1 MKYQVLIVIIMTILY
16 IVFYNWANDIHI
28 HVFDSKKDGPRVFMI
43 GGTHGNEPAGTL
55 GLEQLM
61 NQFRTGK
68 IRLDSG
74 MIAIVSYPNKLGLA
88 CNSRW
93 LLHRLW
99 HRDLNR
105 NYPTNDFEQT
115 RDPIS
120 SRIINWIK
128 SYNINFILDFHEGW
142 GYSIVNKDSMGS
154 GIFPGLLHNSKQI
167 AEDIVVSLN
176 HSISN
181 PAKKFTL
188 QFNKHPT
195 IRSLKN
201 YANYKKIDYILIET
215 SGQNDIQPTSVR
227 IEQVL
232 HIIHHVLQ
240 RFQMV
245 SYITQV

>member
-1 MKYQVLIVIIMTILY
+1 MKYVLLAIITVIAY
-16 IVFYNWANDIHI
+16 IVLYNWANDIQI
-28 HVFDSKKDGPRVFMI
+28 HVFDSHKEGPRVFMI

-61 NQFRTGK
+61 DQFRTEK
-68 IRLDSG
+68 MKLESG
-74 MIAIVSYPNKLGLA
+74 LIAIVSHPNKIGLS

-99 HRDLNR
+99 YRDLNR
-105 NYPTNDFEQT
+105 NYQTTDFEQANE
-115 RDPIS
+115 PIS
-120 SRIINWIK
+120 RRITNWIRE
-128 SYNINFILDFHEGW
+128 YNINFILDFHEGW
-142 GYSIVNKDSMGS
+142 GYSIVQRDSMGS
-154 GIFPGLLHNSKQI
+154 GIFPGLLHNSRQI

-181 PAKKFTL
+181 PSKKFTL
-188 QFNKHPT
+188 QLNKHPT

-201 YANYKKIDYILIET
+201 HANYKKIDYILVET
-215 SGQNDIQPTSVR
+215 SGQNDIQPKSVR

-232 HIIHHVLQ
+232 HIIHHILQ

-245 SYITQV
+245 SYIK

>member
-1 MKYQVLIVIIMTILY
+1 MKYVLLAIITVIAY
-16 IVFYNWANDIHI
+16 IVLYNWANDIQI
-28 HVFDSKKDGPRVFMI
+28 HVFDSKKEGPRVFMI

-61 NQFRTGK
+61 NQLHSGK
-68 IRLDSG
+68 MKLESG
-74 MIAIVSYPNKLGLA
+74 FIAIVSHPNKLGLS

-105 NYPTNDFEQT
+105 NYQTTDFEQANE
-115 RDPIS
+115 PIS
-120 SRIINWIK
+120 RRITTWIRD
-128 SYNINFILDFHEGW
+128 YNINFILDFHEGW
-142 GYSIVNKDSMGS
+142 GYSIVQRDSMGS
-154 GIFPGLLHNSKQI
+154 GIFPGLMHNSKQI

-181 PAKKFTL
+181 PSKKFTL
-188 QFNKHPT
+188 QLNKHPT

-201 YANYKKIDYILIET
+201 HANYKKIDYILVET
-215 SGQNDIQPTSVR
+215 SGQNDIQPKSVR

-232 HIIHHVLQ
+232 HIIHHILQ

-245 SYITQV
+245 SYIK

>member
-1 MKYQVLIVIIMTILY
+1 
-16 IVFYNWANDIHI
+16 
-28 HVFDSKKDGPRVFMI
+28 MI

-61 NQFRTGK
+61 RQFRTGK
-68 IRLDSG
+68 TRLESG
-74 MIAIVSYPNKLGLA
+74 LIAIVSHPNKLGLA

-99 HRDLNR
+99 NRDLNR
-105 NYPTNDFEQT
+105 NYSTSDFEHT

-120 SRIINWIK
+120 RRITNWIK
-128 SYNINFILDFHEGW
+128 DYRINFILDFHEGW
-142 GYSIVNKDSMGS
+142 GYSMIQRDSMGS

-188 QFNKHPT
+188 QLNKHPT
-195 IRSLKN
+195 IKSLKN
-201 YANYKKIDYILIET
+201 HANYKKIDYILVET
-215 SGQNDIQPTSVR
+215 SGQNDIQPKSVR

-232 HIIHHVLQ
+232 HIIHHILQ

-245 SYITQV
+245 SYITRV